1 MLEAHGALGRAYALV
16 GRPADAVPHL
26 EKALPTDSDG
36 GLRYQLAR
44 SYQAAGRPDDARRAL
59 ADYEAFRQAAGVEK
73 GAQGQGGAIT
83 PP

>member
-26 EKALPTDSDG
+26 EKALPTDADG
-36 GLRYQLAR
+36 SLRLQLAR
-44 SYQAAGRPDDARRAL
+44 ALQAAGEAGKARSAL
-59 ADYEAFRQAAGVEK
+59 ADYEAFRKARGEAEGGDEAG
-73 GAQGQGGAIT
+73 GGLT